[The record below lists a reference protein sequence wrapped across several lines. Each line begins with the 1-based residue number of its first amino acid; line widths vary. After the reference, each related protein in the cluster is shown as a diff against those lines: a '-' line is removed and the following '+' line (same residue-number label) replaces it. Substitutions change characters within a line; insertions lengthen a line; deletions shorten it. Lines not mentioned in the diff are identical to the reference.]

1 MKAKKITVLAAV
13 GVLLYSL
20 IVYPLQLASGTQTMF
35 GWFAVGVESVIT
47 FIRTVFA

>member
-1 MKAKKITVLAAV
+1 MKTKKIIVLAGV
-13 GVLLYSL
+13 DVLLYCL
-20 IVYPLQLASGTQTMF
+20 IVYPQQLASGTQTMF

>member
-1 MKAKKITVLAAV
+1 MFLVHVARTPP
-13 GVLLYSL
+13 GSL
-20 IVYPLQLASGTQTMF
+20 IVYPQQLANGAQTVF